1 MFGQKGWWPLK
12 YKWTR
17 KIVGKLP
24 QTFVEER
31 KKVIKNS
38 FAGNRKQLEEQVIE
52 SLCRQV
58 RQVLIFAIIFIIGL
72 AAMAVAY
79 VTQDREIVITRND
92 RGEDA
97 KEESLEIKTKEGK
110 ETYQLEVRPRG
121 YKKSEITQVL
131 KRGKKYL
138 EKYLK
143 GNNKSL
149 NEVKENLNM
158 PEQIPGENIQL
169 QWESDDLTIINTEG
183 KVFLDDVKSPV
194 IVWIT
199 ARMKCQGQ
207 EEIFKTPVCVVP
219 RKGKKK
225 VTQADKLMA
234 MIRKMEENNLT
245 KQKFSIPKEIE
256 GNKISVE
263 GENQKF
269 PTIIFLGIFIIV
281 YLWYRENERYK
292 KQAIVVK
299 AEARREYPIIISKL
313 VLYLEIGMSVPN
325 VFEEIYKEY
334 KKSGRSMFVYEVIGK
349 CCRQISF
356 GVSQVEVFQE
366 LGDQLDL
373 ASYRKLSSMLAQSIT
388 RGSDDLFIRLKAEE
402 EDAFFE
408 RKEYAK
414 QQGEEASTKLLAPMI
429 LMLVIILTLLMFPA
443 LSTFS

>member
-234 MIRKMEENNLT
+234 MIRKME
-245 KQKFSIPKEIE
+245 
-256 GNKISVE
+256 

-313 VLYLEIGMSVPN
+313 VLYLEIGMSAPN

-356 GVSQVEVFQE
+356 GVSQAEVFQE